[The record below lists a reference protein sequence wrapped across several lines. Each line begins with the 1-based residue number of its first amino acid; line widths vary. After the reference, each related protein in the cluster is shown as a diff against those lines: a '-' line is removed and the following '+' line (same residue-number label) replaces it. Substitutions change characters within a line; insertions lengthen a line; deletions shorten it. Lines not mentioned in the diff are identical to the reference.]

1 MSQEAKHEKERSER
15 DFPFVGRLLGFLGL
29 HGLLLAH
36 RFGGLYGVLVSTEET
51 VAPGEVLAVIVL
63 EIAVV
68 DVVMSS
74 AVDELP
80 IHESDAIVDGGGPD
94 SDGNEQ
100 NKMGEFVH
108 GDDVGAEPVG
118 PRLCPSVE
126 GVEREGR
133 EGAGKDKGVM
143 QLVDWAVQQLAVQRV
158 VDPVDAE
165 VRDHEKE
172 ENRESPIR
180 NRNGQI
186 VEMIKFQVDFRIAL
200 LQAQMDG
207 RINEGNHE
215 NRHQRRPELTLDLTC
230 SHQRKDIPINHK
242 CIRKIDFDSLQTLT
256 DRERLW
262 VSFRKIRK
270 FKLLPRRIFSASYDA
285 FSLGIGLNTLIT
297 ICTSI
302 SDIGSFPGSPYKR
315 VISSAGL
322 SSTAPFHQPFSTYP
336 HQQVG

>member
-215 NRHQRRPELTLDLTC
+215 NRHQRRPELTLDLTLINRLVNLVNVVVALHDELRIEGHVVQRRHGKRGNAAQNRLRQKHR
-230 SHQRKDIPINHK
+230 HQAR
-242 CIRKIDFDSLQTLT
+242 
-256 DRERLW
+256 
-262 VSFRKIRK
+262 
-270 FKLLPRRIFSASYDA
+270 
-285 FSLGIGLNTLIT
+285 
-297 ICTSI
+297 
-302 SDIGSFPGSPYKR
+302 
-315 VISSAGL
+315 
-322 SSTAPFHQPFSTYP
+322 
-336 HQQVG
+336 QVGFRHSQRIKGILLHLREDDPHIVDIHEPEHVGNPRANSTGQKIWPLTYTPKYPKYEF